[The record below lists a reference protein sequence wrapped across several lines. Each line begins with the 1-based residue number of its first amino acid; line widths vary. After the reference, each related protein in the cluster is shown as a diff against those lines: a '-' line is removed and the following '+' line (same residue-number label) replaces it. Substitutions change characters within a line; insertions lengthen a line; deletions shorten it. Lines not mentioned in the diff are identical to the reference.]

1 MFKNTCLLFGI
12 LLFVLTGC
20 ASTRQIETSSPR
32 PRTLPDAVAGEVAG
46 MGLLAIDIETGET
59 ILPDDVQA
67 LRFRIEEIR
76 LHSDEGDR
84 MTSPADLNSFEI
96 LPDRYLGK
104 TILSTRVQPILYDS
118 ISVKISDA
126 FVLFGENA
134 GGPLTLPRDTPLEIA
149 VEMQPVVGEATQL
162 KISIEP
168 GASLFKD
175 DNCRWYFVPFWTAEL
190 E

>member
-1 MFKNTCLLFGI
+1 MFRITCLLFGI
-12 LLFVLTGC
+12 LFFVATGC
-20 ASTRQIETSSPR
+20 ASTRQIETASPK
-32 PRTLPDAVAGEVAG
+32 PRTIPGVSGGEVSG
-46 MGLLAIDIETGET
+46 LGLLAIDIETGET
-59 ILPDDVQA
+59 SLPDEIQA

-76 LHSDEGDR
+76 LHSDEGEW
-84 MTSPADLNSFEI
+84 TTFPADLNSFEI

-104 TILSTRVQPILYDS
+104 TILSTRVQPVLYDS
-118 ISVKISDA
+118 VSIKISDA

-134 GGPLTLPRDTPLEIA
+134 GGPLTLPKDTPLKIA
-149 VEMQPVVGEATQL
+149 IEMQPKVGEATQV

-175 DNCRWYFVPFWTAEL
+175 SNCRWYFVPFWNAEL